1 MSMRSLA
8 GSIPAV
14 LTMAFGAVGSYA
26 QVEHE
31 GEIEGVVR
39 DADSSEPLAGALVSV
54 EGTAR
59 MAVTHGDGTFHVPV
73 PGLGIYTGEELQRRL
88 AGSLAETLASEP
100 GLAVTSMGPG
110 SAQPV
115 IRGLGGD
122 RILMLEDGERVG
134 DQFASGPDHATALD
148 PSSARRIEVIR
159 GPGAIL
165 YGSNALGGVIN
176 VVRDDVPSSVPHHLT
191 GAFTLQ
197 GQSVSNAAGG
207 SLNVTYGLTEHIPVR
222 LEFTRRTSGD
232 LKTPAGTLNN
242 TNTDLL
248 EVSGGTS
255 WVDDRGHVGAT
266 FRYYDNDYGI
276 PGGFIGGHE
285 AGVRVEMERTATR
298 LRGLFRPE
306 GGFETIEIGAGHTWY
321 EHKEIEPPNI
331 LGTLFDRQTVSGE
344 ILARHA
350 SWGPFS
356 SGGVGSRASWE
367 SFGFGGGLYT
377 PNSTHTSFAIFALEE
392 VDLEPVRLEAGL
404 RYDWARA
411 RPHRE
416 DPTSDIGHIRT
427 RSFAAASGSVGA
439 LARVTRHVTVG
450 ASLARAFRTPS
461 INELYSEGPHLAA
474 YAFEVGNPSL
484 DTERGSG
491 IDLFTRVTGNRLNAE
506 MTLFRN
512 AISGY
517 VFPLETG
524 ELSRVRLPI
533 FQFHGE
539 DAVLAGFESA
549 IEWAVVGDLTVE
561 AVASY
566 VRGRIAAADEHQHD
580 VRERRTLGALPLI
593 PPLQGR
599 FAVGYAPR
607 DWFVEAETRVAAR
620 QDRTGP
626 FESAT
631 DGYAVFD
638 LSAGIRITVR
648 GRLNVITV
656 RGGEPRQYRV
666 QKPPV
671 TREGDHAQS
680 GKIHQLGISRR
691 LLETAHLMKG
701 RRDTNDTNSR
711 KMRNSTMANARQ
723 KLSLVLLAVG
733 IPALWLAK
741 APPNRRKTMRTK
753 WRELC

>member
-1 MSMRSLA
+1 MTLRQLA

-14 LTMAFGAVGSYA
+14 LAMALGAVGSSA

-39 DADSSEPLAGALVSV
+39 DADSSQPLAGAVVSIDAAA
-54 EGTAR
+54 G
-59 MAVTHGDGTFHVPV
+59 MAVSHGDGTFHVPV
-73 PGLGIYTGEELQRRL
+73 PDLRTYTVRVERLGYRTVSLEVDASREEVVLIEMEANPISLPPVVVTGSLVARAANEVLRPTSVFAGEELQRRL
-88 AGSLAETLASEP
+88 AGTLAETLASEP
-100 GLAVTSMGPG
+100 GLAVSTMGPA
-110 SAQPV
+110 SAHPV
-115 IRGLGGD
+115 IRGLSGD

-134 DQFASGPDHATALD
+134 DQFASGPDHATAID

-207 SLNVTYGLTEHIPVR
+207 SLHATYAVTDHIPVR
-222 LEFTRRTSGD
+222 LEFSRRTSGD
-232 LKTPAGTLNN
+232 LKTPVGTLHN
-242 TNTDLL
+242 TSMDVWEL
-248 EVSGGTS
+248 SGGTS
-255 WVDDRGHVGAT
+255 WVDDWGYAGAT

-276 PGGFIGGHE
+276 PGGFVGGHE

-298 LRGLFRPE
+298 FRSLVRP
-306 GGFETIEIGAGHTWY
+306 GRIFETIEVDAGHTWY
-321 EHKEIEPPNI
+321 QHKEIEPPDI
-331 LGTLFDRQTVSGE
+331 LGTLFERQTVSGE

-350 SWGPFS
+350 GWGPFS
-356 SGGVGSRASWE
+356 SGGVGTRGAWE

-377 PNSTHTSFAIFALEE
+377 PNSTHTSFAAFALEE
-392 VDLEPVRLEAGL
+392 IDLNPIRLEAGL
-404 RYDWARA
+404 RYDWARV

-416 DPTSDIGHIRT
+416 DPSSDIGHIRT
-427 RSFAAASGSVGA
+427 RSFGAASGSLGV
-439 LARVTRHVTVG
+439 LAQLTRNFTTG
-450 ASLARAFRTPS
+450 ASVARAFRTPTV
-461 INELYSEGPHLAA
+461 NELFSEGPHLAA

-484 DTERGSG
+484 DTERGTG
-491 IDLFTRVTGNRLNAE
+491 IDVFIRYTGDRLNAE
-506 MTLFRN
+506 MTVFRN

-549 IEWAVVGDLTVE
+549 LEWAAVGDFTVE

-566 VRGRIAAADEHQHD
+566 VRGRIEATDEP
-580 VRERRTLGALPLI
+580 LPLI

-599 FAVGYAPR
+599 FAIGYAPR

-656 RGGEPRQYRV
+656 RGENLGNAEYRNHLSRVKEIMPEAGRSVSVAYRV
-666 QKPPV
+666 V
-671 TREGDHAQS
+671 F
-680 GKIHQLGISRR
+680 
-691 LLETAHLMKG
+691 
-701 RRDTNDTNSR
+701 
-711 KMRNSTMANARQ
+711 
-723 KLSLVLLAVG
+723 
-733 IPALWLAK
+733 
-741 APPNRRKTMRTK
+741 
-753 WRELC
+753 

>member
-14 LTMAFGAVGSYA
+14 LAMALGAVGSSA
-26 QVEHE
+26 QIEHE

-39 DADSSEPLAGALVSV
+39 AADSNEPLAGALVSV

-73 PGLGIYTGEELQRRL
+73 PGLGVYTVRVERLGFQTVSLEVDAAREEVLLVELDANPIALPGVVATGSLVARAANEALRPTSVFAGEDLQRRL
-88 AGSLAETLASEP
+88 AGTLAETLASEP

-115 IRGLGGD
+115 IRGLSGD

-197 GQSVSNAAGG
+197 GQSASSAAGG
-207 SLNVTYGLTEHIPVR
+207 SLNATYGLTDHIPVR
-222 LEFTRRTSGD
+222 LEFTRRTGGD
-232 LKTPAGTLNN
+232 LKTPVGTLKN
-242 TNTDLL
+242 TSTDLL
-248 EVSGGTS
+248 ELSGGTS
-255 WVDDRGHVGAT
+255 WVDDWGHVGAT

-276 PGGFIGGHE
+276 PGGFVGGHE

-306 GGFETIEIGAGHTWY
+306 GAFETIEIDAGHTWY
-321 EHKEIEPPNI
+321 EHKEIEPPGI

-356 SGGVGSRASWE
+356 SGGLGSRASWE

-377 PNSTHTSFAIFALEE
+377 PNSTHTSFAVFALEE
-392 VDLEPVRLEAGL
+392 VDLEPVRLEAGV

-416 DPTSDIGHIRT
+416 DPSSAIGHIRT

-439 LARVTRHVTVG
+439 LARVTRSLTVG

-484 DTERGSG
+484 DTEHGTG
-491 IDLFTRVTGNRLNAE
+491 IDLFARVTGNRLNAE

-549 IEWAVVGDLTVE
+549 IEWAVAGDLTLE

-566 VRGRIAAADEHQHD
+566 VRGRIAAAEEHLHD
-580 VRERRTLGALPLI
+580 VSQLRTLGPLPLI

-638 LSAGIRITVR
+638 LSAGIRITVG

-656 RGGEPRQYRV
+656 RGENLGNTEYRNHLSRVKEIMPEAGRSVSVAYRV
-666 QKPPV
+666 V
-671 TREGDHAQS
+671 F
-680 GKIHQLGISRR
+680 
-691 LLETAHLMKG
+691 
-701 RRDTNDTNSR
+701 
-711 KMRNSTMANARQ
+711 
-723 KLSLVLLAVG
+723 
-733 IPALWLAK
+733 
-741 APPNRRKTMRTK
+741 
-753 WRELC
+753 

>member
-14 LTMAFGAVGSYA
+14 LAMAFGPVSSSA

-54 EGTAR
+54 DGTAR
-59 MAVTHGDGTFHVPV
+59 MAITHGDGTFHVPV
-73 PGLGIYTGEELQRRL
+73 PGLGIFTVRVERLGYRTVSLEVDASRAEVLQVALEANPIALPAVVATGSLVARAANETLRPTTVFAGEDLQRRL

-115 IRGLGGD
+115 IRGLSGD

-176 VVRDDVPSSVPHHLT
+176 VVRDDVPSSVPHHFT

-197 GQSVSNAAGG
+197 GQSASNAAGG
-207 SLNVTYGLTEHIPVR
+207 SLNATYGLTDHIPVR
-222 LEFTRRTSGD
+222 LEVTRRTGGD
-232 LKTPAGTLNN
+232 LKTPVGTLKN
-242 TNTDLL
+242 TSTDLL
-248 EVSGGTS
+248 ELSGGTS
-255 WVDDRGHVGAT
+255 WVDDWGHVGAT

-276 PGGFIGGHE
+276 PGGFVGGHE

-298 LRGLFRPE
+298 LRSLFRPE
-306 GGFETIEIGAGHTWY
+306 RAFETIEIDAGHTWY
-321 EHKEIEPPNI
+321 EHREIEPPNI
-331 LGTLFDRQTVSGE
+331 LGTLFDRQTISGE

-377 PNSTHTSFAIFALEE
+377 PNSTHTSFAVFGLEE

-416 DPTSDIGHIRT
+416 DTSSDIGHIRT

-439 LARVTRHVTVG
+439 LARVTSSLTVG

-484 DTERGSG
+484 DTELGTG
-491 IDLFTRVTGNRLNAE
+491 IDLFARVTGNRLNAE

-566 VRGRIAAADEHQHD
+566 VRGRIAATEEHQHD
-580 VRERRTLGALPLI
+580 VRERSTLGALPLI

-638 LSAGIRITVR
+638 LSAGIRITVG

-656 RGGEPRQYRV
+656 RGENLGNTEYRNHLSRVKEIMPEAGRSISVAYRV
-666 QKPPV
+666 V
-671 TREGDHAQS
+671 F
-680 GKIHQLGISRR
+680 
-691 LLETAHLMKG
+691 
-701 RRDTNDTNSR
+701 
-711 KMRNSTMANARQ
+711 
-723 KLSLVLLAVG
+723 
-733 IPALWLAK
+733 
-741 APPNRRKTMRTK
+741 
-753 WRELC
+753 

>member
-14 LTMAFGAVGSYA
+14 LAMALGAVGSSA
-26 QVEHE
+26 QIEHE

-39 DADSSEPLAGALVSV
+39 AADSNEPLAGALVSV

-59 MAVTHGDGTFHVPV
+59 MAITHGDGTFHLPV
-73 PGLGIYTGEELQRRL
+73 PGLRVYTVRVERLGFQTVSLEVDAAREEVLLVELDANPIALPGVVATGSLVARAANEALRPTSVFAGEDLQRRL
-88 AGSLAETLASEP
+88 AGTLAETLASEP

-115 IRGLGGD
+115 IRGLSGD

-197 GQSVSNAAGG
+197 GQSASNAAGG
-207 SLNVTYGLTEHIPVR
+207 SLNATYGLTDHIPLRV
-222 LEFTRRTSGD
+222 EFTRRTGGD
-232 LKTPAGTLNN
+232 LKTPVGTLKN
-242 TNTDLL
+242 TSTDLL
-248 EVSGGTS
+248 ELSGGTS
-255 WVDDRGHVGAT
+255 WVDDWGHVGAT

-276 PGGFIGGHE
+276 PGGFVGGHE
-285 AGVRVEMERTATR
+285 AGVRIEMERTATR

-306 GGFETIEIGAGHTWY
+306 GAFETIEVDVGHTWY
-321 EHKEIEPPNI
+321 EHREIEPPDI

-350 SWGPFS
+350 GWGPFS

-377 PNSTHTSFAIFALEE
+377 PNSTHTSFAVFALEE
-392 VDLEPVRLEAGL
+392 VDLERVRLEAGL

-416 DPTSDIGHIRT
+416 DASSAIGHIRT
-427 RSFAAASGSVGA
+427 RSFAAASGSVGV
-439 LARVTRHVTVG
+439 LARATGNLTVG

-484 DTERGSG
+484 DTEHGTG
-491 IDLFTRVTGNRLNAE
+491 IDLFARVTGNRLNAE

-549 IEWAVVGDLTVE
+549 IEWAVAGDLTLE

-566 VRGRIAAADEHQHD
+566 VRGRIAAAEEHRHD
-580 VRERRTLGALPLI
+580 VGQLHTLGPLPLI

-656 RGGEPRQYRV
+656 RGENLGNTEYRNHLSRVKEIMPEAGRSISVAYRV
-666 QKPPV
+666 V
-671 TREGDHAQS
+671 F
-680 GKIHQLGISRR
+680 
-691 LLETAHLMKG
+691 
-701 RRDTNDTNSR
+701 
-711 KMRNSTMANARQ
+711 
-723 KLSLVLLAVG
+723 
-733 IPALWLAK
+733 
-741 APPNRRKTMRTK
+741 
-753 WRELC
+753 